1 MRSDRLQEVTM
12 HQRTEEPSLGE
23 LFADLTRE
31 MTALVRQEVRLATVE
46 IGHKTSEIGKDVGFL
61 AIGGAIAYA
70 GLLAVIA
77 AVIMILA
84 NFIAWWL
91 SALIVGVAVA
101 AAGYFLVRKGLDS
114 IKQIDF
120 APKQTIRTIK
130 EDVEWAKHQT
140 S

>member
-1 MRSDRLQEVTM
+1 MQ
-12 HQRTEEPSLGE
+12 QRKEEPSLGE

-31 MTALVRQEVRLATVE
+31 MTTLVRQEVQLATTE
-46 IGHKTSEIGKDVGFL
+46 ISQKTSAIGKNVAFL

-77 AVIMILA
+77 AIIMIIA
-84 NFIAWWL
+84 SFIPWWL

-101 AAGYFLVRKGLDS
+101 GIGYFLVQKGIDSLKRLDMTPRK
-114 IKQIDF
+114 
-120 APKQTIRTIK
+120 TISTLK
-130 EDVEWAKHQT
+130 EDVTWAKHQT

>member
-1 MRSDRLQEVTM
+1 M
-12 HQRTEEPSLGE
+12 HQRREEPSLGE
-23 LFADLTRE
+23 LFAELTRE
-31 MTALVRQEVRLATVE
+31 MTTLVRQEVHLATIEV
-46 IGHKTSEIGKDVGFL
+46 GHKTSEIGKDVGFL
-61 AIGGAIAYA
+61 AVGGAIAYA

-91 SALIVGVAVA
+91 SALIVGLAVA
-101 AAGYFLVRKGLDS
+101 AAGYFLVRRGLDA

>member
-1 MRSDRLQEVTM
+1 MQ
-12 HQRTEEPSLGE
+12 QRNEEPSLGE

-31 MTALVRQEVRLATVE
+31 MTTLVRQEVQLATTE
-46 IGHKTSEIGKDVGFL
+46 ISQKTSAIGKNVAFL

-77 AVIMILA
+77 AIIMIIA
-84 NFIAWWL
+84 SFIPWWL

-101 AAGYFLVRKGLDS
+101 GIGYFLVQKGIDSLKRLDVTPRK
-114 IKQIDF
+114 
-120 APKQTIRTIK
+120 TISTLK
-130 EDVEWAKHQT
+130 EDVTWAKHQT

>member
-1 MRSDRLQEVTM
+1 M
-12 HQRTEEPSLGE
+12 HQTREEPSLGE

-31 MTALVRQEVRLATVE
+31 MTTLVRQEVRLATTE

-61 AIGGAIAYA
+61 AVGGAVAYA

-84 NFIAWWL
+84 SFIAWWL
-91 SALIVGVAVA
+91 SALIVGLGVA

-114 IKQIDF
+114 LKQIDF
-120 APKQTIRTIK
+120 APKQTIRSIK

>member
-1 MRSDRLQEVTM
+1 M
-12 HQRTEEPSLGE
+12 HQRKEEPSLGE

-31 MTALVRQEVRLATVE
+31 MTTLVRQEVHLATVE
-46 IGHKTSEIGKDVGFL
+46 VGRKTSEIGKDVGFL
-61 AIGGAIAYA
+61 AVGGAIAYA
-70 GLLAVIA
+70 GLLAIIA
-77 AVIMILA
+77 AVVMILA

-91 SALIVGVAVA
+91 SALIVGLAVA

-120 APKQTIRTIK
+120 TPRQTIRSIK

>member
-1 MRSDRLQEVTM
+1 MRSARLEEVTM
-12 HQRTEEPSLGE
+12 HQRREERTLGE

-31 MTALVRQEVRLATVE
+31 MTSLVRQEVRLATIE
-46 IGHKTSEIGKDVGFL
+46 IGHKASEISKDVGFL
-61 AIGGAIAYA
+61 AVGGAIAYA

-91 SALIVGVAVA
+91 SALIVGLAVS

-120 APKQTIRTIK
+120 APRQ
-130 EDVEWAKHQT
+130 
-140 S
+140 